1 MACLVWEREAGTVG
15 IVSRCLPRR
24 RASAG
29 DVRSD
34 AAGDVLP

>member
-15 IVSRCLPRR
+15 IVSGLLSRR

-29 DVRSD
+29 DARSD
-34 AAGDVLP
+34 AAGDVVP